1 MRKPLGSMPLYPPHK
16 YDFKITMPKRHS
28 TGNNR
33 PTTHKA
39 LSAFG
44 IMKTIYVKVERSLA
58 DVP

>member
-1 MRKPLGSMPLYPPHK
+1 MPLYPPHK

-33 PTTHKA
+33 PTTHKT

-44 IMKTIYVKVERSLA
+44 IMKTIYVKVERWLA
-58 DVP
+58 YVP